1 MKKLL
6 TSCLILIISVSAV
19 MANGQTEEKSGYTF
33 GYTCMTMNNPFF
45 IALEGSIRETVEAN
59 GDRLI
64 TMDPAMDVAK
74 QINQIDDLIVQG
86 IDAIYLNPVDW
97 EGVRPALVALEK
109 AGIPII
115 NFDAEVKDIKYVTSY
130 AGSDNNNAGF
140 VCGQDLV
147 ARFPDG
153 GNIVVLDSPTMN
165 SINDR
170 ISGFMDAIDGKGFN
184 IVAQQDGKGDLPTSM
199 EIMDDIL
206 QAHSDIIAIMGGND
220 PTALGALAACKSANR
235 TDILIYGVDGSPEAK
250 SEIASGSQFVGS
262 GAQSP
267 ISIGLESVK
276 LSYQILK
283 GESYETRVP
292 VKTFLINEENVGE
305 YGTDGWQ

>member
-1 MKKLL
+1 MIFA
-6 TSCLILIISVSAV
+6 S
-19 MANGQTEEKSGYTF
+19 GQNEEESGYTF

-45 IALEGSIRETVEAN
+45 IALEKSIRDTVEAR

-74 QINQIDDLIVQG
+74 QINQIEDLIIQD
-86 IDAIYLNPVDW
+86 IDAIFLNPVDW
-97 EGVRPALVALEK
+97 EGIRPALVALEK
-109 AGIPII
+109 AEIPII
-115 NFDAEVKDIKYVTSY
+115 NFDTEVKDMEYVTAY
-130 AGSDNNNAGF
+130 AGSDNKNAGY
-140 VCGQDLV
+140 VCGMDLV
-147 ARFPDG
+147 DRYPGG

-170 ISGFMDAIDGKGFN
+170 IAGFMNAIKGHGFT
-184 IVAQQDGKGDLPTSM
+184 IVAQQDAKGDLPTAM
-199 EIMDDIL
+199 EKMDDIL

-220 PTALGALAACKSANR
+220 PTALGALAACKAANR

-276 LSYQILK
+276 LAYKILN
-283 GESYETRVP
+283 GETYETRVP
-292 VKTFLINEENVGE
+292 VKTFLINSDNVDE